1 MLGKFTARVVS
12 VVLALGISLSLF
24 APVAAASSKEEQKA
38 EVRKTSQKILN
49 QLYRTKPSA
58 KGAVASAAG
67 YAVFSNFGMKIFFA
81 GGGGGSGVAVN
92 NATKKETFMKM
103 IEVQAGLGL
112 GIKKFRVVFLF
123 ETEAALNEFV
133 NSGWEFGGQATA
145 AATDGKSGVAFQGA
159 VSVMPGVW
167 MYQMTDKGLALE
179 LTGKGTKYYKNDDL
193 N

>member
-1 MLGKFTARVVS
+1 MLGKFTAS
-12 VVLALGISLSLF
+12 VVFALGISLL
-24 APVAAASSKEEQKA
+24 PVAPANAASSKDAQRA
-38 EVRKTSQKILN
+38 EVRKTSQTILN
-49 QLYRTKPSA
+49 QLYRVRPSA

-67 YAVFSNFGMKIFFA
+67 YAVFSNFGMKIFLA
-81 GGGGGSGVAVN
+81 GGGGGSGMAVN
-92 NATKKETFMKM
+92 NATRKETFMKM
-103 IEVQAGLGL
+103 VEVQAGLGL
-112 GIKKFRVVFLF
+112 GIKKFRVVFIF
-123 ETEAALNEFV
+123 ETEAALHEFI

-145 AATDGKSGVAFQGA
+145 AATDGKSGGSYQGA